1 MLSPWNYTHTP
12 GSNGVTLNQTRWN
25 LCGYA
30 TTTGSPTANTIDAVP
45 FACGGNLTVS
55 SLLVELV
62 SGGSNGSARLGIY
75 RNTSPGVLYPTTLVS
90 QLEFSFLGTD
100 AGYTGGSLPASV
112 NLDDG
117 LFWLAI
123 LPSVS
128 KTMRTRLFSSG
139 SNTPRMLLGYPFQVA
154 SPFLNVVPLKS
165 ITRAATYGPLPATFP
180 AGGTT
185 VNNSAAPFIFFR

>member
-25 LCGYA
+25 LCGYG

-75 RNTSPGVLYPTTLVS
+75 RNTSPGVLYPTTLVG

-128 KTMRTRLFSSG
+128 KTMRTRLFQISG
-139 SNTPRMLLGYPFQVA
+139 QNLPGMLLGYPSTFVSQ
-154 SPFLNVVPLKS
+154 PPLRS
-165 ITRAATYGPLPATFP
+165 ITRAAAYGPLPATFP

>member
-30 TTTGSPTANTIDAVP
+30 TTTGSPTANIIDAVP
-45 FACGGNLTVS
+45 FACGGNLTIS

-100 AGYTGGSLPASV
+100 AGYTGGSLPAPV

-128 KTMRTRLFSSG
+128 KTMRTRLFQSSG
-139 SNTPRMLLGYPFQVA
+139 QNLPRMLLGYPA
-154 SPFLNVVPLKS
+154 SWAIPPLKS
-165 ITRAATYGPLPATFP
+165 VTRAATYGPLPATFP

-185 VNNSAAPFIFFR
+185 ADNSDAPFIFFR

>member
-1 MLSPWNYTHTP
+1 MLSPWNYTHAP
-12 GSNGVTLNQTRWN
+12 GNNGVTLNQTRWN
-25 LCGYA
+25 LCGYG

-128 KTMRTRLFSSG
+128 KTMRTRTFQISG
-139 SNTPRMLLGYPFQVA
+139 QNLPRMLLGYPSTFVNQ
-154 SPFLNVVPLKS
+154 PPLKS
-165 ITRAATYGPLPATFP
+165 ITRAAAYGPLPATFP

-185 VNNSAAPFIFFR
+185 ANNSAAPFIFFR

>member
-1 MLSPWNYTHTP
+1 MLSPWNYVHTP
-12 GSNGVTLNQTRWN
+12 GNNGVTLNQTRWN
-25 LCGYA
+25 LNGY
-30 TTTGSPTANTIDAVP
+30 TPNPFTSSPTANTIEAMP
-45 FACGGNLTVS
+45 FACGGNLTIS

-62 SGGSNGSARLGIY
+62 SGGSAGSARLGIY
-75 RNTSPGVLYPTTLVS
+75 RNTSPSVLYPTTLVS

-128 KTMRTRLFSSG
+128 KTMRGCLFSTS
-139 SNTPRMLLGYPFQVA
+139 TPRMLLGYS
-154 SPFLNVVPLKS
+154 SPFTQAPLKS
-165 ITRAATYGPLPATFP
+165 ITRAAAYGPLPATFP
-180 AGGTT
+180 AGGTA
-185 VNNSAAPFIFFR
+185 VNNQATLIFFR

>member
-1 MLSPWNYTHTP
+1 MLSPWNYVHTP

-30 TTTGSPTANTIDAVP
+30 TATNGAPSANTIEAVP
-45 FACGGNLTVS
+45 FVGGGNLTIS

-75 RNTSPGVLYPTTLVS
+75 QNTSPGVLYPTTLVS
-90 QLEFSFLGTD
+90 QLEFSFLGTA
-100 AGYTGGSLPASV
+100 AGFTGGSLPAPV
-112 NLDDG
+112 TLNDG
-117 LFWLAI
+117 LLWLAI

-128 KTMRTRLFSSG
+128 KLMATRTFTAATASS
-139 SNTPRMLLGYPFQVA
+139 PRMLLGYGAPFTNQP
-154 SPFLNVVPLKS
+154 PFKS
-165 ITRAATYGPLPATFP
+165 ITRAAAYGPLPATFP

-185 VNNSAAPFIFFR
+185 SNTAPAPFIFVR